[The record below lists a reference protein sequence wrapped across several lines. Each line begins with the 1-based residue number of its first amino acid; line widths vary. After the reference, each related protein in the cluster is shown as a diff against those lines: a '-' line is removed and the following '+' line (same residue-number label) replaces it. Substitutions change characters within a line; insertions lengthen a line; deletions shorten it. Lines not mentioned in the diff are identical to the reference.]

1 MKKMIKKVL
10 LSMAVLGMILMVQS
24 TFSQEMTSS
33 KGATKVDVDT
43 FKENAPDMVGKTV
56 VITGMVTHV
65 CKHGGKKMFIMNS
78 DADVQVKITTGE
90 DIASFPVELEGESV
104 WVNGV
109 VEEIIEE
116 VVEEEHAEH
125 EQDEAHQN
133 IYHKP
138 QYSIAC
144 AEYQVVKK

>member
-1 MKKMIKKVL
+1 MIKKVL
-10 LSMAVLGMILMVQS
+10 LSMALMALFLTVQT
-24 TFSQEMTSS
+24 TFGQEMTSS

-43 FKENAPDMVGKTV
+43 FKENAPEMVGETV

-65 CKHGGKKMFIMNS
+65 CKHGGKKMFIMDS
-78 DADVQVKITTGE
+78 DADIQVKITTGE
-90 DIASFPVELEGESV
+90 EMASFPAELEGETV

-109 VEEIIEE
+109 VEEIMQE

-125 EQDEAHQN
+125 EQDEAHKN